1 MLRTVVHIS
10 SSIVNSYNLSDVFK
24 NRNIIIII
32 IVKELNKRKA
42 IHFFVKRKEKKHLT
56 LSDSVEVVVEANSDF
71 DGRHKA
77 ESK

>member
-1 MLRTVVHIS
+1 M
-10 SSIVNSYNLSDVFK
+10 
-24 NRNIIIII
+24 
-32 IVKELNKRKA
+32 NKRKA

-56 LSDSVEVVVEANSDF
+56 LSDSVEVVVEANSEF